1 MSSESRPDRTTME
14 GMIWNANHVLDIAL
28 DPATPGI
35 PRGMIKN
42 CKGILLL
49 SVVEAG
55 FVFSGNVRVDFLMI
69 ESTVNSYCTYPKLL
83 SPHQVGT
90 GVVIANKY
98 DGTWSAPS
106 AIGLGGIGFGFM
118 VGAEV
123 KDIVMCVMDDTT
135 LDTLSVSNLC
145 IDT

>member
-1 MSSESRPDRTTME
+1 ME

-42 CKGILLL
+42 CKGIILL

-55 FVFSGNVRVDFLMI
+55 FIFSGN
-69 ESTVNSYCTYPKLL
+69 
-83 SPHQVGT
+83 VGT

-106 AIGLGGIGFGFM
+106 AIGLAGIGFGFM

-135 LDTLSVSNLC
+135 LDTLSVSNLLLLS
-145 IDT
+145 IHHKRPLLKKILTNAKTMTTVIL